1 MNTNNNKYAS
11 PACRCLAGPSRPIF
25 VCSSISKEDKARLLF
40 LRGGCP
46 AQPSPAQPS
55 PIKKNKKNYPATHR
69 ASPETTTNPKH
80 NLNRKKKTFEKEKEG
95 KQKTSELLRRP
106 SASHVDTQHRKR
118 RERDRR
124 TRWTER
130 KEEEGEE
137 DEANDVGKQN
147 KKRSRCFS
155 HGRRTIRVGPVAFLF
170 SPRLWLPHGSS
181 ASVRFEFRPR
191 AEGYWPGQSLSFG
204 RRANPIAR
212 YRASMSG
219 GYLKIAA

>member
-1 MNTNNNKYAS
+1 MHRRPVGVWRVRQDPS
-11 PACRCLAGPSRPIF
+11 LFVPAFPKRT
-25 VCSSISKEDKARLLF
+25 RLVFCF
-40 LRGGCP
+40 LGGA

-55 PIKKNKKNYPATHR
+55 PAQPHKKKTKKIIQQHTGQVRRQQRTRNIIWT
-69 ASPETTTNPKH
+69 E
-80 NLNRKKKTFEKEKEG
+80 KKTFEKEKEG